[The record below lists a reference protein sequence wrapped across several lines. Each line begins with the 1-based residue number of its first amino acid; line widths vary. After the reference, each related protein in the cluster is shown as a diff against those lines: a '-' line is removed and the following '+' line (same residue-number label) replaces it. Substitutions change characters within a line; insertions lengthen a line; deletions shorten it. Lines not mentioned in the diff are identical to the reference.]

1 MESTV
6 FSLQITPIENQ
17 AIPQE
22 FYFDECFSIIFN
34 CTQEL
39 IQITQS
45 ADVDFS
51 STTTTEAILVP
62 SDILCSCTPLT
73 DLNREDTILL
83 HEIFSSVPVSPESL
97 DQILPS
103 IGETARRILSREG
116 CDSNTR
122 EIVVNLHVVTRR
134 NIVQDSDIYND
145 DLCENV
151 PELAQLVNLLER
163 SKIVDQDDDGECAIC
178 LEKFGHGNKD
188 SSVEF
193 VRINCSHVF
202 HDRCMLRWF
211 RCCADHQSPYSCP
224 LCRCLIS
231 PTSRSDDE

>member
-6 FSLQITPIENQ
+6 FSLRITPIENQ

-22 FYFDECFSIIFN
+22 FYFDDYFSIILN

-39 IQITQS
+39 IQITQGS
-45 ADVDFS
+45 DVEFS

-83 HEIFSSVPVSPESL
+83 HEIFSSVPASPEL
-97 DQILPS
+97 LNQILPF
-103 IGETARRILSREG
+103 IGETARKILSREG
-116 CDSNTR
+116 CNSNTR

-151 PELAQLVNLLER
+151 LELAQLVNLLER
-163 SKIVDQDDDGECAIC
+163 SKIDEQDDDAECAIC
-178 LEKFGHGNKD
+178 LEKFGRGNED
-188 SSVEF
+188 SSVEV

-202 HDRCMLRWF
+202 RDRCMLCWL

-231 PTSRSDDE
+231 ATSHGDDE

>member
-1 MESTV
+1 MLN
-6 FSLQITPIENQ
+6 FLLLQLLKQSWFPQISYVVVLHSQTSIEK
-17 AIPQE
+17 
-22 FYFDECFSIIFN
+22 
-34 CTQEL
+34 
-39 IQITQS
+39 TQS
-45 ADVDFS
+45 YCMKSFLQCLHP
-51 STTTTEAILVP
+51 EL
-62 SDILCSCTPLT
+62 
-73 DLNREDTILL
+73 LN
-83 HEIFSSVPVSPESL
+83 
-97 DQILPS
+97 QILPA

-151 PELAQLVNLLER
+151 PELTQLVNLLER
-163 SKIVDQDDDGECAIC
+163 SKIDEQDDDAECAIC
-178 LEKFGHGNKD
+178 LEKFGHGNED
-188 SSVEF
+188 SSVDV

-202 HDRCMLRWF
+202 HDRCMLRWL

-231 PTSRSDDE
+231 ATSHGDDE